1 MLCSLATGVMASGAV
16 ETVRRVPLA
25 ATCGAGAAVLDG
37 APALLAA
44 TWGGESLGAAA
55 PGLAGAAW
63 APAEAPG
70 VPPWASAE
78 APGVPGALLAAAWDG
93 VSAGAAAPGASPATV
108 GVPAAATLGPMGKVT
123 VSSSL
128 RKVRVLGSSGDV
140 DMLANGK
147 EDSSKMTC
155 LDTMILFE

>member
-25 ATCGAGAAVLDG
+25 ATCGAGAAVPDG

-44 TWGGESLGAAA
+44 TWGSESPGAAA

-63 APAEAPG
+63 AP
-70 VPPWASAE
+70 AE

-128 RKVRVLGSSGDV
+128 KKVRVLGSSGDV

>member
-25 ATCGAGAAVLDG
+25 ATCGAGAAVPDG

-44 TWGGESLGAAA
+44 TWGGESPGAAA

-63 APAEAPG
+63 AP
-70 VPPWASAE
+70 AE

-155 LDTMILFE
+155 IDTMILFE

>member
-44 TWGGESLGAAA
+44 TWGGESPGAAA

-63 APAEAPG
+63 AP
-70 VPPWASAE
+70 AE

-128 RKVRVLGSSGDV
+128 KKVRVLGSSGDV